1 VRLRF
6 VPQSAAQREVGP
18 QFPVI
23 LQEEAEIGLPDRHHR
38 IAAGN
43 GELAGAAARRAD
55 LPGRQPLL
63 EAKHGQPVAVERSE
77 GEGAG
82 VVLRRPVVERD
93 GTEQTAPPDIV
104 FAADQPGEVL
114 QLEAILIGVGEQ
126 LGGAP
131 ADWYGGN
138 LKTA

>member
-1 VRLRF
+1 
-6 VPQSAAQREVGP
+6 
-18 QFPVI
+18 
-23 LQEEAEIGLPDRHHR
+23 
-38 IAAGN
+38 
-43 GELAGAAARRAD
+43 
-55 LPGRQPLL
+55 
-63 EAKHGQPVAVERSE
+63 
-77 GEGAG
+77 
-82 VVLRRPVVERD
+82 
-93 GTEQTAPPDIV
+93 V

>member
-1 VRLRF
+1 MPHVKARTPILRGKVVLVRR
-6 VPQSAAQREVGP
+6 
-18 QFPVI
+18 
-23 LQEEAEIGLPDRHHR
+23 
-38 IAAGN
+38 
-43 GELAGAAARRAD
+43 
-55 LPGRQPLL
+55 
-63 EAKHGQPVAVERSE
+63 K
-77 GEGAG
+77 GAG